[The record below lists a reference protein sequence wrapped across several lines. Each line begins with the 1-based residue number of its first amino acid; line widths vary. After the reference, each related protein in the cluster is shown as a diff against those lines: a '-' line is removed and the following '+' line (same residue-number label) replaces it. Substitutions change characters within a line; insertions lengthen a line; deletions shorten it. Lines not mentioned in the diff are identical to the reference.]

1 MKKYIISAA
10 ILIVAAI
17 LWLGMFSRPFGSWN
31 ARRTGDIQ
39 QEYIIQGA
47 RNRIANY
54 EWYYDQYHAIQAAA
68 QKVKFA
74 EGMPEQNGI
83 KMVLAGMVEEYNSR
97 SRMAVTRELW
107 KADDLPYQIEMVE
120 VLK

>member
-1 MKKYIISAA
+1 MMSKEMRPYIISGA
-10 ILIVAAI
+10 ILIAVI
-17 LWLGMFSRPFGSWN
+17 VLWMGVFSRPFARWN
-31 ARRTGDIQ
+31 ARRTGDIN

-47 RNRIANY
+47 RNRIQNY
-54 EWYYDQYHAIQAAA
+54 EWYYDQFHAIRATA

-74 EGMPEQNGI
+74 EGTPEQAGI

-107 KADDLPYQIEMVE
+107 KAADLPYQI
-120 VLK
+120 